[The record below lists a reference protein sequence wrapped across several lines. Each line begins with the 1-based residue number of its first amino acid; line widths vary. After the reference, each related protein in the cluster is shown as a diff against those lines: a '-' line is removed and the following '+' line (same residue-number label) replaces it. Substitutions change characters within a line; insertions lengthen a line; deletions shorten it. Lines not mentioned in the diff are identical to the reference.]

1 MNKLLSGERKK
12 PRDHQGLMRESLTS
26 NLARRT
32 LCDGKATTLILLRVN
47 QRQVTGRKEAPAPTL
62 KSAGA
67 FLCCKIHPIN
77 VTSLERKTPQ
87 LRGASVNRLSF
98 DGRPNQTVSKLSHLI
113 HSKVNSKFRV
123 RSNYPIPDLYGGHME
138 SLPVSVF
145 CTYFESRAK
154 SGMDSEVPGT
164 RHGAVKNQIPY
175 ASKLGSEG
183 QMEAKE
189 WKRSLG
195 LPLPQNFHRRAS
207 I

>member
-1 MNKLLSGERKK
+1 MNNLLS
-12 PRDHQGLMRESLTS
+12 
-26 NLARRT
+26 
-32 LCDGKATTLILLRVN
+32 V
-47 QRQVTGRKEAPAPTL
+47 
-62 KSAGA
+62 
-67 FLCCKIHPIN
+67 
-77 VTSLERKTPQ
+77 ERKTPQ
-87 LRGASVNRLSF
+87 LRGAKRESVSCPDETESELTELS
-98 DGRPNQTVSKLSHLI
+98 SLI
-113 HSKVNSKFRV
+113 HSKVNSKLRV

-195 LPLPQNFHRRAS
+195 LPLPQNFHQRAS